1 MFNLYRDFDMPG
13 YPPKS
18 GPSVV
23 MVSIEIGVR
32 SRLRVK
38 WTVVE
43 CTFRVEV
50 GYDWLNCSTLQCYY
64 PVRWYNVNE
73 AV

>member
-1 MFNLYRDFDMPG
+1 MFNFYRDFDMPG

-32 SRLRVK
+32 SRDYASG
-38 WTVVE
+38 
-43 CTFRVEV
+43 EV
-50 GYDWLNCSTLQCYY
+50 DSG
-64 PVRWYNVNE
+64 
-73 AV
+73 